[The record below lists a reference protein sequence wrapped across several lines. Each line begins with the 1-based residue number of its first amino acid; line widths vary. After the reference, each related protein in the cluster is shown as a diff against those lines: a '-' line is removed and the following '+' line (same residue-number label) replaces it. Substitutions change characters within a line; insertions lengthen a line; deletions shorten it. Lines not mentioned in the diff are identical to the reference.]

1 MEQLRPVRRRPS
13 RAVLKGDSADVYF
26 YRAQQVLER
35 EGINPVVVME
45 VFSRQSGV
53 LCGIDEAKTMLAH
66 ALQSADPGEVTLEAL
81 SDGDLFGERDI
92 VLRIRARYRLF
103 GLYETAI
110 LGMMAQST
118 GWATAARRC
127 VEAAAPQPVISF
139 GARHV
144 HPDIS
149 DTLDYAA
156 VVGGCV
162 GASTPAGAR
171 LAGLRPTGTMPHALV
186 LMFGDTVRAAEAF
199 DRDLPPDV
207 PRIVLVD
214 TFKDEAEEALRVA
227 DALGDRL
234 YGIRL
239 DTPSER
245 GRVTADLV
253 TEVRARLDQAGY
265 RHVKIIVSGGL
276 NPDRIAYFRERGAPV
291 DSFAVGSYISGAS
304 PIEFTGDL
312 KEIDGRPI
320 AKRGRIP
327 GITPSPR
334 LQPVRLADWLGEPA
348 APER

>member
-1 MEQLRPVRRRPS
+1 MEVRMQRRRPS
-13 RAVLKGDSADVYF
+13 REILEGDSADVYF

-35 EGINPVVVME
+35 EGIDPVVVME

-53 LCGIDEAKTMLAH
+53 LCGIDEAKVLLAH
-66 ALQSADPGEVTLEAL
+66 ALHETAPEDTVVEAL
-81 SDGDLFGERDI
+81 SDGDLFGEREI
-92 VLRIRARYRLF
+92 VLRIRSRYRRF

-144 HPDIS
+144 HPDVS

-156 VVGGCV
+156 IVGGCV

-171 LAGLRPTGTMPHALV
+171 LSGLRPTGTMPHALV

-253 TEVRARLDQAGY
+253 TEIRARLDQAGY
-265 RHVKIIVSGGL
+265 HHVKIIVSGGL
-276 NPDRIAYFRERGAPV
+276 NPDRIMYFKERGAPV

-304 PIEFTGDL
+304 PIDFTGDL
-312 KEIDGRPI
+312 KEIDGHPI

-334 LQPVRLADWLGEPA
+334 LRPIDLADWLGE
-348 APER
+348 